1 MKPEYKD
8 KADNIKTKQAVS
20 TGLELVHKTGLFPPD
35 FHSFSRYDIV
45 LAEHKN
51 YFFILF
57 GRSELVTCINL
68 FTPYWSETFRR
79 TKVWIQMVPKG
90 SHSSKLT
97 HSNVTLRESDVHDVS
112 TKDTRLDK
120 RLPDPSLELITYPT
134 GGAWTD
140 LFLVPVNCLWISFE
154 KDQANHL
161 FD

>member
-1 MKPEYKD
+1 MNNYSTTRMKKLLIILSYVELKPEYKD
-8 KADNIKTKQAVS
+8 KAGGQHWTRTCTFNRIIFFQIFTAFLD
-20 TGLELVHKTGLFPPD
+20 
-35 FHSFSRYDIV
+35 DIV

-57 GRSELVTCINL
+57 SRSELVTCINL

-97 HSNVTLRESDVHDVS
+97 HSNVTLRGSDVHDVS

-120 RLPDPSLELITYPT
+120 RLPDPSLELITYPP
-134 GGAWTD
+134 GGA
-140 LFLVPVNCLWISFE
+140 
-154 KDQANHL
+154 
-161 FD
+161 